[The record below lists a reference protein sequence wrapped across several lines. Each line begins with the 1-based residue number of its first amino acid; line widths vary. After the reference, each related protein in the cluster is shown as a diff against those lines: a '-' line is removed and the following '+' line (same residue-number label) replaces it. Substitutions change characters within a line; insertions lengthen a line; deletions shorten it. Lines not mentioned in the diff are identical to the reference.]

1 MPFTVLLMSI
11 NMVVNVINN
20 VGNVINN
27 VMQKKHNK
35 MRLFVMQNIE
45 NYCKVLLLM
54 SCQVLLNCIEMA
66 LMSNDK
72 IFFVA
77 ILIT

>member
-1 MPFTVLLMSI
+1 MSI
-11 NMVVNVINN
+11 NNVVNVINN

-35 MRLFVMQNIE
+35 MRLFAIQNIE
-45 NYCKVLLLM
+45 NSCKVLLLM
-54 SCQVLLNCIEMA
+54 SCKMLLNCIEMA

-72 IFFVA
+72 ILFVA